1 MSNYYYDRSKKY
13 YRKKRKKCDCD
24 CHCNHC
30 DSAPRYQTLTSGPL
44 FRNINTDFIQV
55 SALNQTNEP
64 QTVTIAV
71 QNYQDTCDC
80 AVFPSY
86 GYLCGKL
93 VNPDSNGATMTLQ
106 NRECGDGENDI
117 YCPPEGV
124 HPFTGPVTFTI
135 PPRQLFSVR
144 VFFPGDPG
152 QPVDPV
158 YVVRVTRP
166 GDPHIPG
173 DPHSPGD
180 PFQSQDPHSPVT
192 INTWGINFSGVIQQG
207 NTVLNGQF
215 TPVALYRPGDP
226 V

>member
-1 MSNYYYDRSKKY
+1 MSNYYYDRSHKC

-24 CHCNHC
+24 CHC
-30 DSAPRYQTLTSGPL
+30 APRYQTLTSGPL

-55 SALNQTNEP
+55 SALNQTDEP

-71 QNYQDTCDC
+71 QNYQDTCDG

-93 VNPDSNGATMTLQ
+93 VNPDSNDDTITLQ

-144 VFFPGDPG
+144 VFGPVDPG

-166 GDPHIPG
+166 QDPTQPQ
-173 DPHSPGD
+173 D
-180 PFQSQDPHSPVT
+180 PFLPQDPYSPVI
-192 INTWGINFSGVIQQG
+192 INTWGINFAGVIQQG
-207 NTVLNGQF
+207 STVLNGQF
-215 TPVALYRPGDP
+215 APGDPYRPGDP